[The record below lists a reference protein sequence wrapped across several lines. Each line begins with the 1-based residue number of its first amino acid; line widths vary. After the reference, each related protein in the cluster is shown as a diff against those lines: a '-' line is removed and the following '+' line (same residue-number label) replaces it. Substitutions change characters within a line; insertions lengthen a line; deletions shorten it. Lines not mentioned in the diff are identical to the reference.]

1 MTCLW
6 DKTWSATTQLG
17 DCQWVACLKVRTL
30 FIDRIKTKFISDQ
43 PPTPPP
49 GTNLRVTHWNGEP
62 IAFDDQVMFVC
73 EKGYY
78 FEVQTAL
85 ICLFV

>member
-1 MTCLW
+1 MGRLSQGE
-6 DKTWSATTQLG
+6 DP
-17 DCQWVACLKVRTL
+17 VHM
-30 FIDRIKTKFISDQ
+30 IITKFISDQ

-78 FEVQTAL
+78 FEVQTT
-85 ICLFV
+85 FVC

>member
-1 MTCLW
+1 MGRLSQGE
-6 DKTWSATTQLG
+6 DP
-17 DCQWVACLKVRTL
+17 VHM
-30 FIDRIKTKFISDQ
+30 IITKFISDQ

-73 EKGYY
+73 EKGCY
-78 FEVQTAL
+78 FEVQTTLTSLKHQTLLL
-85 ICLFV
+85 ILMFTG

>member
-1 MTCLW
+1 MSCLW
-6 DKTWSATTQLG
+6 DKTWSATTLLG

-30 FIDRIKTKFISDQ
+30 HMIGLKLNSDQ

-62 IAFDDQVMFVC
+62 IAFDEQVMFVC

-78 FEVQTAL
+78 FEVQTAS
-85 ICLFV
+85 ICLKHCY